1 MTEVEWQLI
10 AAARTLAL
18 REVVNSR
25 RHPPREGDPGYPLR
39 KIFRWYAKTF
49 FTPIHE
55 VEELPLYDV
64 LQAYFEST
72 FEDLDHEALDI
83 EVADLVE
90 TDEELESRQKK
101 EDVDDYY
108 SYLDVKDIAA
118 EEAVAKALKDA
129 EKVVKPFQKTLAAL
143 SKEPQLAPT
152 RKLPP
157 KKEPAPEAISMD
169 FAKFDDEETDTLG
182 FSLFDQPKKKS

>member
-1 MTEVEWQLI
+1 M
-10 AAARTLAL
+10 
-18 REVVNSR
+18 
-25 RHPPREGDPGYPLR
+25 R
-39 KIFRWYAKTF
+39 KELLFKLG
-49 FTPIHE
+49 PITSGNHCH
-55 VEELPLYDV
+55 
-64 LQAYFEST
+64 F
-72 FEDLDHEALDI
+72 DH
-83 EVADLVE
+83 
-90 TDEELESRQKK
+90 
-101 EDVDDYY
+101 
-108 SYLDVKDIAA
+108 
-118 EEAVAKALKDA
+118 A